1 MKAKGE
7 ERRKRKEILQRSNI
21 KFRERKNKL
30 EARDKKR
37 RLI

>member
-1 MKAKGE
+1 MKAEE
-7 ERRKRKEILQRSNI
+7 ERQETLQRSNI